1 MQKLILITIVA
12 LCLGAV
18 SCVHTHHNKLPN
30 HPAYIA
36 IEAQSATL
44 FEVLL
49 DGKLVGSGKTPS
61 KGMTGVSFSASQGE
75 HILQVK
81 TEGYAPWKRTIS
93 IAGTPQ
99 GKSQSFLATLKLLKK

>member
-1 MQKLILITIVA
+1 MQKLTLITIVV

-30 HPAYIA
+30 YPVQIA
-36 IEAQSATL
+36 VQAQSAAL

-49 DGKLVGSGKTPS
+49 DEKLIGSSKTPA
-61 KGMTGVSFSASQGE
+61 KGMVSVSFSAPQGE

-81 TEGYAPWKRTIS
+81 AEGYANWKRTIS
-93 IAGTPQ
+93 IFGTPTW
-99 GKSQSFLATLKLLKK
+99 KPQSFLAKLELLKK

>member
-1 MQKLILITIVA
+1 MQKLTLITIVA

-18 SCVHTHHNKLPN
+18 SCVHTHHNKIQNCPVS
-30 HPAYIA
+30 IA
-36 IEAQSATL
+36 VQAQSVAV

-61 KGMTGVSFSASQGE
+61 KGMVAVSFSAPQGE

-81 TEGYAPWKRTIS
+81 TEGYAPWKRIVS
-93 IAGTPQ
+93 IFSTPK
-99 GKSQSFLATLKLLKK
+99 GKPQSFFAKLKPLKK